1 MMEILCKCYG
11 NMTGSGNKG
20 LHFTAWFVKPA
31 SLSAIYLLNMHTCC
45 VVFTFLF
52 FPFFFLSSFSS
63 FLSLPSAF
71 SLYFLQDV
79 ILVFN
84 VFIYGCVPACQHLCV
99 RIYVSVRVPSE
110 ARRAEK
116 EVRSLGAG
124 AIGGC
129 ERSCGGWEPN
139 RRVLQER
146 QELNC

>member
-1 MMEILCKCYG
+1 
-11 NMTGSGNKG
+11 MTGSGNKS

-31 SLSAIYLLNMHTCC
+31 SLSAIYLPNMHTCC
-45 VVFTFLF
+45 VAFTFLF
-52 FPFFFLSSFSS
+52 FRLFFL
-63 FLSLPSAF
+63 FLHLSPSAF

-84 VFIYGCVPACQHLCV
+84 IFIYVCVPVWQRLCV

-139 RRVLQER
+139 RGVLQEQ
-146 QELNC
+146 QELNS